1 MLVNFSDAVKPKP
14 AMTIYIIDSNNL
26 ESTVYPQILATNPP
40 EHIKNASIVTVLL
53 LETVPLA
60 LSDNMLVIKLIYNSG
75 CAAGAG
81 PGFPPNPVTT

>member
-1 MLVNFSDAVKPKP
+1 
-14 AMTIYIIDSNNL
+14 MTIYIIDSNNL

-40 EHIKNASIVTVLL
+40 EHIRNASIVTVLL

-60 LSDNMLVIKLIYNSG
+60 LSDNMLVIKFIYNSG